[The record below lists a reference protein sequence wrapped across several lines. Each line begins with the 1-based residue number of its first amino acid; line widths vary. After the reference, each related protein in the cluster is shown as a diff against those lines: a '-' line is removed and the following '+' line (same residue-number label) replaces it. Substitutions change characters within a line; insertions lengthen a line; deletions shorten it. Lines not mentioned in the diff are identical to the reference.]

1 MSQPC
6 AGISFINDN
15 VNGKIE
21 VFFFFFFTYIRE
33 TWPLNIIPSPV
44 LDPAL
49 SEKE

>member
-6 AGISFINDN
+6 AGISFITDN

-21 VFFFFFFTYIRE
+21 VCFFFFTYIRE
-33 TWPLNIIPSPV
+33 IWPLNIIPSPV